1 MKKIIITLMIIS
13 LFAVFTAC
21 SNNGNIDSKIIS
33 YTVACAESGNEISEL
48 FEEASNDGGNF
59 CDAEI
64 AVDDAYLNGV
74 LAAKINSMQELIAF
88 SDNYEFPFFDEEA
101 ISYNSSLSQ
110 QVRGYGDFDFQEK
123 SLIIV
128 AFCFTHTY
136 IPAVIDSIET
146 KGETINITIARPDEV
161 YVAEAETPHFF
172 IVELNKEAVEG
183 INIINP
189 RIIAKGKQA
198 DYTDN

>member
-1 MKKIIITLMIIS
+1 MILS

-48 FEEASNDGGNF
+48 FEEASNGGGNF
-59 CDAEI
+59 FDTEI
-64 AVDDAYLNGV
+64 MVEDTYLGRNGV

-88 SDNYEFPFFDEEA
+88 SNNYKFPFFNEESFA
-101 ISYNSSLSQ
+101 YNSTLSQ
-110 QVRGYGDFDFQEK
+110 QVRGYSDFDFQEK
-123 SLIIV
+123 SLIII

-146 KGETINITIARPDEV
+146 KGETMNIIIARPDEV
-161 YVAEAETPHFF
+161 YVAEAVTPHFF
-172 IVELNKEAVEG
+172 IVELDKEAVEG

-189 RIIAKGKQA
+189 SIIVKGKQA
-198 DYTDN
+198 DYTDNR